1 MEKYNLSKMSDEE
14 IQELFE
20 SVDLDEYEQSGDEEE
35 FGDDESMD
43 EDDTVFSPTS
53 VIKEA
58 ITAMWYTDNV

>member
-58 ITAMWYTDNV
+58 ITAM